1 MFEKKVARD
10 GSVKY
15 DYTVQDDFLYD
26 KLIEELERF
35 QEFKKSVVTEDS
47 TKQETKDREVSK
59 APVEP
64 IIDNSSN
71 GNNEEDD
78 LPF

>member
-35 QEFKKSVVTEDS
+35 QEFKKSVVSEGS
-47 TKQETKDREVSK
+47 TNQETKDREASK

-64 IIDNSSN
+64 VMDNSSN

>member
-1 MFEKKVARD
+1 M
-10 GSVKY
+10 
-15 DYTVQDDFLYD
+15 
-26 KLIEELERF
+26 ERF

-64 IIDNSSN
+64 IIDNSPD
-71 GNNEEDD
+71 GNSEEDD